1 MAAGKIRLITLGGA
15 LAAVMV
21 VESLAR
27 SMAAADIFEPITIT
41 LLARLA
47 QIGLILALIEL
58 FQNSPAE
65 VGLGRGRLRPGIKA
79 GLHWSLVFGGVVAL
93 AFTAM
98 LAADFHPLTLFRL
111 SIYGGSGTL
120 LLYLIT
126 GVVVAPL
133 AEELFFRGML
143 YGFFRR
149 WGIPAG
155 VILTTTVFSLLHLV
169 ELVIPV
175 TQIVGGV
182 VFCLAYEKE
191 KNLWASYT
199 IHALGNAA
207 IFMIGLLP
215 DMLRSML

>member
-1 MAAGKIRLITLGGA
+1 MVAGKIRLIPLGGA

-21 VESLAR
+21 VEALAR
-27 SMAAADIFEPITIT
+27 SLAAADIFEPITIT

-47 QIGLILALIEL
+47 QIGLMLALIEL

-65 VGLGRGRLRPGIKA
+65 VGLGRDRLRPGIQA
-79 GLHWSLVFGGVVAL
+79 GLCWSLVFGGVVAVV
-93 AFTAM
+93 FTAM
-98 LAADFHPLTLFRL
+98 LAADFNPLALFRL
-111 SIYGGSGTL
+111 SIYGGSGTV
-120 LLYLIT
+120 LLYVMT
-126 GVVVAPL
+126 GVVVAPF
-133 AEELFFRGML
+133 AEELFFRGLL

-149 WGIPAG
+149 WGITAG

-191 KNLWASYT
+191 NNLWAPYT

-207 IFMIGLLP
+207 IFMLGLLP